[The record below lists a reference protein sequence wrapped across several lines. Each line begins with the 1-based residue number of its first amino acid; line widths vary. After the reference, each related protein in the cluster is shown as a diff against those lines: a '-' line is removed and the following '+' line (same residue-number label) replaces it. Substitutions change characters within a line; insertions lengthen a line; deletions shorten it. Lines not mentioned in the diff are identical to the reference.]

1 MKETGSL
8 YLAIKLYHSENHL
21 GYNAMIKVLQ
31 GPESLK
37 DPCGI
42 LYISF
47 DHRFP
52 KFLWEKNK
60 LTPGQR
66 EYLELRAQVEV
77 EKNIAA
83 LTKRVWDQE

>member
-8 YLAIKLYHSENHL
+8 YLAIKLYHSDNHL
-21 GYNAMIKVLQ
+21 GYNAMVKVLEEPN
-31 GPESLK
+31 GEMR
-37 DPCGI
+37 PCGI

-52 KFLWEKNK
+52 KFLWEKNH

-77 EKNIAA
+77 EKNIASI
-83 LTKRVWDQE
+83 TKQAWDPE